1 MKTIY
6 TFHAGLKF
14 LIYHLHLFKK
24 ILKSR
29 LIDFLNISVYM
40 HSHEL
45 RYDYRKFLEVITP
58 SKNVFTESLSFKMEN
73 VYYYLAGG
81 HVNLA
86 YLGEGR
92 GLQKKLAVA
101 AQGKSRSVLEKDG

>member
-6 TFHAGLKF
+6 SFHAGLKF
-14 LIYHLHLFKK
+14 LIYHLHLSKK

-45 RYDYRKFLEVITP
+45 RYDYRKFLEVITL
-58 SKNVFTESLSFKMEN
+58 SKNVFTKLLSFKMEN

-81 HVNLA
+81 HVSLA

-92 GLQKKLAVA
+92 RLQRKLAEA
-101 AQGKSRSVLEKDG
+101 AQGKSSSVLEKHG